1 MGELLWTWWWSYY
14 IQGVFVGS
22 VLSIAEGKVNFEKTM
37 LLRDQKGGPILQ
49 LTYYSNSTYI
59 NIEDFFLGQNLR

>member
-1 MGELLWTWWWSYY
+1 MNVMVLFY
-14 IQGVFVGS
+14 IGCFCIGS

-49 LTYYSNSTYI
+49 LTYYSNSTHI
-59 NIEDFFLGQNLR
+59 NIDDFFLGQNLR